1 MSLYK
6 NRDLLKVATLMSG
19 LAFFPAAFV
28 AVPAASDFR
37 NLGCGDLPQIDWKF
51 SGQCQDAHAV
61 MWGAGL
67 LALAFVSLAIWLLM
81 RLRHV

>member
-1 MSLYK
+1 MSLYE
-6 NRDLLKVATLMSG
+6 NRDFLKAATFMSG
-19 LAFFPAAFV
+19 LAFFPTAFV

-37 NLGCGDLPQIDWKF
+37 NLGCGELPQIDWKF
-51 SGQCQDAHAV
+51 SGQCQDARAV

-67 LALAFVSLAIWLLM
+67 LALAFLSLTIWLLI